1 MEMEEQ
7 RRQELQ
13 MARELAEKE
22 DENLMLNEQYSSLQ
36 DEVGSCGA
44 DCAQGTRLT
53 RRRPHLVAGH
63 RWRGTRRS

>member
-36 DEVGSCGA
+36 DEVGWHPSGKRTQRA
-44 DCAQGTRLT
+44 TA
-53 RRRPHLVAGH
+53 HLLAAAR
-63 RWRGTRRS
+63 RWRATRGS